1 MKKRIIFI
9 CLLIVLLMVSGS
21 GCRSGA
27 EHLTPGEVNDSMLD
41 TVVRV
46 KGKITGVVTN
56 PGGLGGIYMT
66 LEDSAGSVD
75 VRIQREIWD
84 GYEEDEKAVYLEGRT
99 VIVEGI
105 LARAGTELIV
115 VHGKYPE
122 SANTTFSK

>member
-9 CLLIVLLMVSGS
+9 FLLIVLLMVSGN
-21 GCRSGA
+21 GCRSGVDY
-27 EHLTPGEVNDSMLD
+27 LSPGEVSDSLLD

-46 KGKITGVVTN
+46 KGKITVIVTN

-84 GYEEDEKAVYLEGRT
+84 EYEEDEKAVYLEGRT
-99 VIVEGI
+99 VFVEGI
-105 LARAGTELIV
+105 LARAGTELVV

-122 SANTTFSK
+122 SANTTSSK